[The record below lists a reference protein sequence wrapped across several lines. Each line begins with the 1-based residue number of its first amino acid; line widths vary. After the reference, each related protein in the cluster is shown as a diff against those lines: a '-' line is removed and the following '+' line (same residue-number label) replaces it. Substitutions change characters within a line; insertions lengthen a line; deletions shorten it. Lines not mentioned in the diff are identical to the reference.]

1 MVASLLKGLK
11 TPVLG
16 YQISVC
22 MLLYPLY
29 LTTIC
34 SKATGTSSIFCVG
47 YKYFNNLN
55 LSKPTLKHYSLLTTC
70 FTDDYKQRNCFSDRL
85 MHPLSQCRRIHKHL
99 ALLF

>member
-1 MVASLLKGLK
+1 MVASPLKGLK

-29 LTTIC
+29 LITIC
-34 SKATGTSSIFCVG
+34 SKATSSIWCVG
-47 YKYFNNLN
+47 LFNIFNNLN
-55 LSKPTLKHYSLLTTC
+55 LPQSTLKHYSLLTTC
-70 FTDDYKQRNCFSDRL
+70 LTDDYKQRNCFSDRL